1 MKQIILLMMLF
12 ASVCL
17 QAKQTVLT
25 TYFSVECEAQWGTDT
40 IMIEDDN
47 TITYTITLQNA
58 LGVYV
63 RWKAYGDIV
72 LTNQTATSA
81 TFYSKGPAKGR
92 ISYIYDPASDD
103 PCQFTR
109 NAFIDIYKHFDAEEK
124 YGLTIVGPDCIADG
138 DSVVYS
144 IKPILTT
151 SVNSG
156 IGIDLYNWNIFD
168 ATSAPYVQN
177 VSYVSG
183 DSSSVTFK
191 AGTMTGRDS
200 ITVRVGLA
208 NEEYRLVK
216 HLGKAAPMPIVR
228 DTCLPY
234 DQLSFE
240 VDVLNEE
247 YPNLHYSWTWP
258 TDWQMHKIENTYN
271 SKVRFT
277 APKVGEVGDFSVT
290 SSFTNQES
298 VCAYAS
304 QSSFSL
310 TRSWGR
316 NAQIKPVDTI
326 VANNCDFIDFQLMD
340 AVGQNSEPK
349 WKNPTT
355 WDFDGDDY
363 HTTFTAR
370 PVNSTTYKD
379 SLIVWEDVC
388 NHRDSCVAYVYIR
401 PAKVTAITDHGCLT
415 VGEEYTF
422 TVERLEVGPTPT
434 GYIWLRGAD
443 TLQNS
448 ASNSVTFT
456 ADAAYPTLTV
466 ISKGEYNLLS
476 ERATFNLS
484 YNPVPPAGI
493 LDTNSCVNFNMPDTL
508 TFSILN
514 PTPNQKYAWT
524 KPVGW
529 TILDTIGSLVLDT
542 CVRMISNGVAGTHT
556 IYAKG
561 VNEDNSECSESSS
574 VSIIKSITTI
584 NTAIYYDGTWGDL
597 TTGPGR
603 VRGSDFHW
611 YLLYNGSIV
620 TDGLEGDGLR
630 TNALSEQFVD
640 NFEYSE
646 LPQGFTIVFEYVT
659 SDECT
664 KVRVT
669 YGESIS
675 SNFIPLGTTTVQD
688 ILDQLNLAPQRKVVS
703 NKQLLLYPNPTSTT
717 LNITLSD
724 NSNFEI
730 LILDIDGNTMYR
742 SNSPSE
748 QYIVDVS
755 VFPQGNYIVMAKQG
769 HKRVGTNKF
778 IKK

>member
-1 MKQIILLMMLF
+1 MKQIILLMMLL

-17 QAKQTVLT
+17 QAKQTFNAT
-25 TYFSVECEAQWGTDT
+25 HFSVEAEEQWGTDT

-47 TITYTITLQNA
+47 TVIYTITLTDVDIINA
-58 LGVYV
+58 VFV
-63 RWKAYGDIV
+63 RWSISGDIV
-72 LTNQTATSA
+72 LANQTSTSA

-92 ISYIYDPASDD
+92 ISYYYDDLPEAEHKCGVRS
-103 PCQFTR
+103 T
-109 NAFIDIYKHFDAEEK
+109 FIDIYKHFDAEEK

-316 NAQIKPVDTI
+316 NAHIKPVDTI

-349 WKNPTT
+349 WKKPTT
-355 WDFDGDDY
+355 WKADGDSI
-363 HTTFTAR
+363 HSTFKAR
-370 PVNSTTYKD
+370 PVHSTTYKD

-401 PAKVTAITDHGCLT
+401 PAKVDSITNHGCLT
-415 VGEEYTF
+415 VDEEYTF

-476 ERATFNLS
+476 ERSTFNLS

-493 LDTNSCVNFNMPDTL
+493 VDTNSCVNYNMPDTL
-508 TFSILN
+508 TFSIQN
-514 PTPNQKYAWT
+514 PVPNQKYAWT
-524 KPVGW
+524 EPTGW
-529 TILDTIGSLVLDT
+529 TKIDSTNNNTSVT
-542 CVRMISNGVAGTHT
+542 MISNGVSEHPHT

-561 VNEDNSECSESSS
+561 VNEDNEDCSESSS
-574 VSIIKSITTI
+574 VSHNVTI
-584 NTAIYYDGTWGDL
+584 NAIVPIVMRIPGGNTTAYYLIIGEGTPLLTEWNIYDNNGTLVEQYSLANSGALTVNDNSVIYNDVNNSTQYTLVLYVTLTNSCKYRYVCGAQSNSNPAPSRRSNNIYKTDNRLNVKIFPNPVQSEISINIFDTDNYIADISIYDM
-597 TTGPGR
+597 
-603 VRGSDFHW
+603 
-611 YLLYNGSIV
+611 NGS
-620 TDGLEGDGLR
+620 L
-630 TNALSEQFVD
+630 
-640 NFEYSE
+640 
-646 LPQGFTIVFEYVT
+646 
-659 SDECT
+659 
-664 KVRVT
+664 
-669 YGESIS
+669 
-675 SNFIPLGTTTVQD
+675 
-688 ILDQLNLAPQRKVVS
+688 VS
-703 NKQLLLYPNPTSTT
+703 QSM
-717 LNITLSD
+717 D
-724 NSNFEI
+724 F
-730 LILDIDGNTMYR
+730 NT
-742 SNSPSE
+742 E
-748 QYIVDVS
+748 EKFDVS
-755 VFPQGNYIVMAKQG
+755 VLPMGNYIIYIKQG
-769 HKRVGTNKF
+769 EKYCANLF
-778 IKK
+778 IKQ

>member
-1 MKQIILLMMLF
+1 MKQTILLLMLL

-63 RWKAYGDIV
+63 RWNAYGDIV

-277 APKVGEVGDFSVT
+277 APEEGAVGDFSVT

-310 TRSWGR
+310 TRSWGS
-316 NAQIKPVDTI
+316 NALIKPVDTI

-349 WKNPTT
+349 WKKPTT
-355 WDFDGDDY
+355 WQADGDSI
-363 HTTFTAR
+363 HSTFKAR
-370 PVNSTTYKD
+370 PVHSTTYKD

-401 PAKVTAITDHGCLT
+401 PAKVDSITNHGCLT
-415 VGEEYTF
+415 VDEEYTF

-476 ERATFNLS
+476 ERSTFNLS

-524 KPVGW
+524 EPTGW
-529 TILDTIGSLVLDT
+529 TKIDS
-542 CVRMISNGVAGTHT
+542 
-556 IYAKG
+556 
-561 VNEDNSECSESSS
+561 
-574 VSIIKSITTI
+574 
-584 NTAIYYDGTWGDL
+584 
-597 TTGPGR
+597 
-603 VRGSDFHW
+603 
-611 YLLYNGSIV
+611 
-620 TDGLEGDGLR
+620 
-630 TNALSEQFVD
+630 TNNNRIA
-640 NFEYSE
+640 
-646 LPQGFTIVFEYVT
+646 
-659 SDECT
+659 
-664 KVRVT
+664 
-669 YGESIS
+669 
-675 SNFIPLGTTTVQD
+675 
-688 ILDQLNLAPQRKVVS
+688 
-703 NKQLLLYPNPTSTT
+703 
-717 LNITLSD
+717 
-724 NSNFEI
+724 
-730 LILDIDGNTMYR
+730 
-742 SNSPSE
+742 
-748 QYIVDVS
+748 
-755 VFPQGNYIVMAKQG
+755 
-769 HKRVGTNKF
+769 
-778 IKK
+778 

>member
-1 MKQIILLMMLF
+1 MKQIILLMMLL

-17 QAKQTVLT
+17 QAKQTFNAT
-25 TYFSVECEAQWGTDT
+25 HFSVEAEEQWGTDT

-47 TITYTITLQNA
+47 TVIYTITLTDVDIINA
-58 LGVYV
+58 VFV
-63 RWKAYGDIV
+63 RWSISGDIV
-72 LTNQTATSA
+72 LANQTSTSA

-92 ISYIYDPASDD
+92 ISYYYDDLPEAEHKCGVRS
-103 PCQFTR
+103 T
-109 NAFIDIYKHFDAEEK
+109 FIDIYKHFDAEEK

-316 NAQIKPVDTI
+316 NAHIKPVDTI

-349 WKNPTT
+349 WKKPTT
-355 WDFDGDDY
+355 WKADGDSI
-363 HTTFTAR
+363 HSTFKAR
-370 PVNSTTYKD
+370 PVHSTTYKD

-401 PAKVTAITDHGCLT
+401 PAKVDSITNHGCLT
-415 VGEEYTF
+415 VDEEYTF

-476 ERATFNLS
+476 ERSTFNLS

-493 LDTNSCVNFNMPDTL
+493 VDTNSCVNYNMPDTL
-508 TFSILN
+508 TFSIQN
-514 PTPNQKYAWT
+514 PVPNQKYAWT
-524 KPVGW
+524 EPTGW
-529 TILDTIGSLVLDT
+529 TKIDSTNNNTSVT
-542 CVRMISNGVAGTHT
+542 MISNGVSEHPHT

-561 VNEDNSECSESSS
+561 VNEDNEDCSESSS
-574 VSIIKSITTI
+574 VSHNVTI
-584 NTAIYYDGTWGDL
+584 NAIVPIVMRIPGGNTTAYYLIIGEGTPLLTEWNIYDNNGTLVEQYSLANSGALTVNDNSVIYNDVNNSTQYTLVLYVTLTNSCKYRYVCGAQSNSNPAPSRRSNNIYKTDNRLNVKIFPNPVQSEISINIFDTDNYIADISIYDM
-597 TTGPGR
+597 
-603 VRGSDFHW
+603 
-611 YLLYNGSIV
+611 NGS
-620 TDGLEGDGLR
+620 L
-630 TNALSEQFVD
+630 
-640 NFEYSE
+640 
-646 LPQGFTIVFEYVT
+646 
-659 SDECT
+659 
-664 KVRVT
+664 
-669 YGESIS
+669 
-675 SNFIPLGTTTVQD
+675 
-688 ILDQLNLAPQRKVVS
+688 VS
-703 NKQLLLYPNPTSTT
+703 QSM
-717 LNITLSD
+717 D
-724 NSNFEI
+724 F
-730 LILDIDGNTMYR
+730 NT
-742 SNSPSE
+742 E
-748 QYIVDVS
+748 EKFDVS
-755 VFPQGNYIVMAKQG
+755 VLPMGNSIIYIKQG
-769 HKRVGTNKF
+769 EKYCANLF
-778 IKK
+778 IKQ

>member
-1 MKQIILLMMLF
+1 MKQIILLMMLL

-63 RWKAYGDIV
+63 RWNAYGDIV

-109 NAFIDIYKHFDAEEK
+109 NAFIDIYKHFDAKTK
-124 YGLTIVGPDCIADG
+124 YGITIVGPDCIEDG

-144 IKPILTT
+144 IKPILTS

-156 IGIDLYNWNIFD
+156 IGIDTYNWNVFTP
-168 ATSAPYVQN
+168 AANYVQN
-177 VSYVSG
+177 VSYISG

-191 AGTMTGRDS
+191 AGTMTGNDS

-216 HLGKAAPMPIVR
+216 YLGKAAPMPVVN

-234 DQLSFE
+234 NQSSFE
-240 VDVLNEE
+240 VDVYNED
-247 YPNLHYSWTWP
+247 YPNLHYNWTYPANWRIYY
-258 TDWQMHKIENTYN
+258 IEDAYN
-271 SKVRFT
+271 SRVRLTTTEEGDEATFT
-277 APKVGEVGDFSVT
+277 VT
-290 SSFTNQES
+290 SSFTGQETECS
-298 VCAYAS
+298 YAS
-304 QSSFSL
+304 QASFTL
-310 TRSWGR
+310 HRSWATT
-316 NAQIKPVDTI
+316 AQITPSNPI
-326 VANNCDFIDFQLMD
+326 VANNCDFIEFELRD
-340 AVGQNSEPK
+340 AHLGDRSNPK
-349 WKNPTT
+349 WEKPTT
-355 WDFDGDDY
+355 WEVEGEED
-363 HTTFTAR
+363 HTIFKAR
-370 PVNSTTYKD
+370 PVNSTNYVDTIK
-379 SLIVWEDVC
+379 VWEYVC
-388 NHRDSCVAYVYIR
+388 NHKDSCVAYVYIR

-456 ADAAYPTLTV
+456 ADVAYPTLTV

-524 KPVGW
+524 EPTGW
-529 TILDTIGSLVLDT
+529 TKIDSTNNNTSVT
-542 CVRMISNGVAGTHT
+542 MISNGVAGTHT

-574 VSIIKSITTI
+574 VSHNVTI
-584 NTAIYYDGTWGDL
+584 NAIVPIVMRIPGGSTTAYYFIIGEGTPLLTEWNIYDNNGTLVEQYSLANSGALTVNDNSVIYNDVNNSTQYTLVLYVTLTNSCKYRYVCGAQSNSNPAPSRRSNNIYKTDNRLNVKIFPNPVQSEISINIFDTDNYIADISIYDM
-597 TTGPGR
+597 
-603 VRGSDFHW
+603 
-611 YLLYNGSIV
+611 NGSLV
-620 TDGLEGDGLR
+620 
-630 TNALSEQFVD
+630 SQ
-640 NFEYSE
+640 S
-646 LPQGFTIVFEYVT
+646 
-659 SDECT
+659 
-664 KVRVT
+664 
-669 YGESIS
+669 
-675 SNFIPLGTTTVQD
+675 
-688 ILDQLNLAPQRKVVS
+688 LD
-703 NKQLLLYPNPTSTT
+703 
-717 LNITLSD
+717 
-724 NSNFEI
+724 F
-730 LILDIDGNTMYR
+730 NT
-742 SNSPSE
+742 E
-748 QYIVDVS
+748 EKFDVS
-755 VFPQGNYIVMAKQG
+755 VLPMGNYIIYIKQG
-769 HKRVGTNKF
+769 EKYCANLF
-778 IKK
+778 IKQ

>member
-240 VDVLNEE
+240 VDVLNE
-247 YPNLHYSWTWP
+247 
-258 TDWQMHKIENTYN
+258 
-271 SKVRFT
+271 
-277 APKVGEVGDFSVT
+277 
-290 SSFTNQES
+290 
-298 VCAYAS
+298 
-304 QSSFSL
+304 
-310 TRSWGR
+310 
-316 NAQIKPVDTI
+316 
-326 VANNCDFIDFQLMD
+326 
-340 AVGQNSEPK
+340 
-349 WKNPTT
+349 
-355 WDFDGDDY
+355 
-363 HTTFTAR
+363 
-370 PVNSTTYKD
+370 
-379 SLIVWEDVC
+379 
-388 NHRDSCVAYVYIR
+388 
-401 PAKVTAITDHGCLT
+401 
-415 VGEEYTF
+415 
-422 TVERLEVGPTPT
+422 
-434 GYIWLRGAD
+434 
-443 TLQNS
+443 
-448 ASNSVTFT
+448 
-456 ADAAYPTLTV
+456 
-466 ISKGEYNLLS
+466 
-476 ERATFNLS
+476 
-484 YNPVPPAGI
+484 
-493 LDTNSCVNFNMPDTL
+493 
-508 TFSILN
+508 
-514 PTPNQKYAWT
+514 
-524 KPVGW
+524 
-529 TILDTIGSLVLDT
+529 
-542 CVRMISNGVAGTHT
+542 
-556 IYAKG
+556 
-561 VNEDNSECSESSS
+561 
-574 VSIIKSITTI
+574 
-584 NTAIYYDGTWGDL
+584 
-597 TTGPGR
+597 
-603 VRGSDFHW
+603 
-611 YLLYNGSIV
+611 
-620 TDGLEGDGLR
+620 
-630 TNALSEQFVD
+630 
-640 NFEYSE
+640 
-646 LPQGFTIVFEYVT
+646 
-659 SDECT
+659 
-664 KVRVT
+664 
-669 YGESIS
+669 
-675 SNFIPLGTTTVQD
+675 
-688 ILDQLNLAPQRKVVS
+688 
-703 NKQLLLYPNPTSTT
+703 
-717 LNITLSD
+717 
-724 NSNFEI
+724 
-730 LILDIDGNTMYR
+730 
-742 SNSPSE
+742 
-748 QYIVDVS
+748 
-755 VFPQGNYIVMAKQG
+755 
-769 HKRVGTNKF
+769 
-778 IKK
+778 